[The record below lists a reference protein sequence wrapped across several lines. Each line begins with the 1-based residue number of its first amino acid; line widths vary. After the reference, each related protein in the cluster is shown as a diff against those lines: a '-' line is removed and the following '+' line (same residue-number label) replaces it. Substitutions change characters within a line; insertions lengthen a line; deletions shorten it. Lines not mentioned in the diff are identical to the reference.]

1 VGLWFPGFLRQRPGA
16 EKRGGE
22 KRTPQGGSRKHAH
35 KGWQTEAGMAQMEHG
50 KSYLR
55 VVYREVDKIA
65 IEG

>member
-1 VGLWFPGFLRQRPGA
+1 MLQPRAGQ
-16 EKRGGE
+16 